1 MTTTGPTLVELRDP
15 ESDPGLKL
23 MAAAAAALRAQPV
36 QPDDAVAAAFLE
48 AEPPEALSPDAVDQ
62 ALARIDQLE
71 AIDDRSRQEA
81 ARMAGAGKA
90 AGRYLSE
97 LTLLPDPVR
106 EAVYAAM
113 EAGGRWLFSGPGLRR
128 LEIPTGGEG
137 KTLLLR
143 IEPGS
148 GVGRHD
154 HHGDEYTLV
163 LTGSFHDGFGHYGPG
178 DLNIGRAGFV
188 HQPIADEGEVCYA
201 LGVEFG
207 GAKFDGL
214 LGLVQRLTQ

>member
-1 MTTTGPTLVELRDP
+1 MTPTGPDLANLRDP
-15 ESDPGLKL
+15 ESDPGLRL
-23 MAAAAAALRAQPV
+23 LAAAATELRGAEARV
-36 QPDDAVAAAFLE
+36 DDALAAAFLE
-48 AEPPEALSPDAVDQ
+48 TEAVQPLAPDAADQ

-71 AIDDRSRQEA
+71 AIDSQA
-81 ARMAGAGKA
+81 SSQAGAGR
-90 AGRYLSE
+90 AGRYLAE

-113 EAGGRWLFSGPGLRR
+113 EAGGRWLFSGPGIRR
-128 LEIPTGGEG
+128 LDLPTEGEG

-143 IEPGS
+143 IEPGA

-163 LTGSFHDGFGHYGPG
+163 LTGSFHDGHAQYGPG
-178 DLNIGRAGFV
+178 DINIGRAGFV
-188 HQPIADEGEVCYA
+188 HQPIADPGEVCYA

-207 GAKFDGL
+207 GAKFDGF

>member
-1 MTTTGPTLVELRDP
+1 MTPTGPDLAHLRDP
-15 ESDPGLKL
+15 ETDPGLRL
-23 MAAAAAALRAQPV
+23 LAAAAAELRGAEAR
-36 QPDDAVAAAFLE
+36 PDDALAAVFLE
-48 AEPPEALSPDAVDQ
+48 SEEGQPLAPDAADR

-71 AIDDRSRQEA
+71 AIDSRAASQAGA
-81 ARMAGAGKA
+81 ARS

-97 LTLLPDPVR
+97 LTLLPDPIR

-113 EAGGRWLFSGPGLRR
+113 EGGGRWLFSGPGIRR
-128 LEIPTGGEG
+128 LDLPTGGEG

-143 IEPGS
+143 IEPGA

-163 LTGSFHDGFGHYGPG
+163 LTGSFNDGHAQYGPG
-178 DLNIGRAGFV
+178 DINIGRAGFV

>member
-1 MTTTGPTLVELRDP
+1 MTNGPDLADLRDP
-15 ESDPGLKL
+15 ESDPGLRL
-23 MAAAAAALRAQPV
+23 LAAAAAELRGARAR
-36 QPDDAVAAAFLE
+36 PDDALAAAFLE
-48 AEPPEALSPDAVDQ
+48 AETPESLAPDAADR

-71 AIDDRSRQEA
+71 AIDSRAASQAGA
-81 ARMAGAGKA
+81 AR
-90 AGRYLSE
+90 AGRYLAE

-106 EAVYAAM
+106 EAVYDAM
-113 EAGGRWLFSGPGLRR
+113 QGGGRWLFSGPGIRR
-128 LEIPTGGEG
+128 LDLPTGGEG

-143 IEPGS
+143 IEPGA

-154 HHGDEYTLV
+154 HNGDEYTLV
-163 LTGSFHDGFGHYGPG
+163 LTGSFHDGHDHYGPG
-178 DLNIGRAGFV
+178 DVNIGRAGFV

>member
-1 MTTTGPTLVELRDP
+1 MNNGPDLADLRDP
-15 ESDPGLKL
+15 ESDPGLRL
-23 MAAAAAALRAQPV
+23 LAAAAAELRGAEARPR
-36 QPDDAVAAAFLE
+36 DDLSAAFLE
-48 AEPPEALSPDAVDQ
+48 SETPEALAPDAADR

-71 AIDDRSRQEA
+71 AIDARAGQASA
-81 ARMAGAGKA
+81 AR
-90 AGRYLSE
+90 AGRYLTE

-106 EAVYAAM
+106 EAVYDAM
-113 EAGGRWLFSGPGLRR
+113 QAGGRWLFSGPGIRR
-128 LEIPTGGEG
+128 LDLPTGGEG

-143 IEPGS
+143 IEPGA

-154 HHGDEYTLV
+154 PKGDEYTLV
-163 LTGSFHDGFGHYGPG
+163 LTGSFHYGHRRYGPG
-178 DLNIGRAGFV
+178 DVNIGQAGFV
-188 HQPIADEGEVCYA
+188 HQPIADPGEVCYA

>member
-1 MTTTGPTLVELRDP
+1 MTTNGPLTPTLRDP
-15 ESDPGLKL
+15 ESDPGLRL
-23 MAAAAAALRAQPV
+23 MAAAAAELRGATARPEDAL
-36 QPDDAVAAAFLE
+36 AAAFLE
-48 AEPPEALSPDAVDQ
+48 AEAPEALAPNAADL

-71 AIDDRSRQEA
+71 AMDSQA
-81 ARMAGAGKA
+81 ARQAGAA
-90 AGRYLSE
+90 RAGRYLAE

-106 EAVYAAM
+106 EAVYGAM
-113 EAGGRWLFSGPGLRR
+113 ESGGRWLFSGPGLRR
-128 LEIPTGGEG
+128 LELPTGGEG

-143 IEPGS
+143 IEPGA

-154 HHGDEYTLV
+154 HNGDEYTLV
-163 LTGSFHDGFGHYGPG
+163 LTGSFHDGHAHYGPG
-178 DLNIGRAGFV
+178 DVNIGRAGFV
-188 HQPIADEGEVCYA
+188 HQPIADPGEVCYA

>member
-1 MTTTGPTLVELRDP
+1 MTHGPDPADLRDP
-15 ESDPGLKL
+15 ESDPGLRL
-23 MAAAAAALRAQPV
+23 LAAAAAELRGAEAR
-36 QPDDAVAAAFLE
+36 PDDALAAAFLE
-48 AEPPEALSPDAVDQ
+48 SETPEALSADAADR

-71 AIDDRSRQEA
+71 AIDSKAASLAGA
-81 ARMAGAGKA
+81 AR
-90 AGRYLSE
+90 AGRYLAE
-97 LTLLPDPVR
+97 LTLLPDPIR

-113 EAGGRWLFSGPGLRR
+113 ERGGRWLFSGPGIRR
-128 LEIPTGGEG
+128 LDLPTGGEG

-143 IEPGS
+143 IEPGA

-154 HHGDEYTLV
+154 HKGDEYTLV
-163 LTGSFHDGFGHYGPG
+163 LTGSFHDGHRRYGPG
-178 DLNIGRAGFV
+178 DVNIGREGFV
-188 HQPIADEGEVCYA
+188 HQPVADPGEVCYA

>member
-1 MTTTGPTLVELRDP
+1 MTETRPALAELRDP

-23 MAAAAAALRAQPV
+23 MAAAAAELRETESR
-36 QPDDAVAAAFLE
+36 PDDEVAASFLE
-48 AEPPEALSPDAVDQ
+48 AETPAPLAADAVDR

-71 AIDDRSRQEA
+71 AIDHRSRQTEA
-81 ARMAGAGKA
+81 SRV
-90 AGRYLSE
+90 AGRYLGE
-97 LTLLPDPVR
+97 LTLLPDPIR
-106 EAVYAAM
+106 EAVYSAM
-113 EAGGRWLFSGPGLRR
+113 EGGGRWLFSGPGLRR

-143 IEPGS
+143 IEPGA

-154 HHGDEYTLV
+154 HNGDEYTLV
-163 LTGSFHDGFGHYGPG
+163 LTGSFHDGHAHYRPG
-178 DLNIGRAGFV
+178 DINIGRAGFV
-188 HQPIADEGEVCYA
+188 HQPVADAGEVCYA